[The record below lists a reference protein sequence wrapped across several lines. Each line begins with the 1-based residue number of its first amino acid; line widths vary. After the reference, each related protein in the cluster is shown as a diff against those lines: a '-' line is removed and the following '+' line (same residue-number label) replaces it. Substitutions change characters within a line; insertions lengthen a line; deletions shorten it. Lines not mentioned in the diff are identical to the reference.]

1 MKPIEEKIIAKCKE
15 IRQELITA
23 IQQIV
28 QIPSVKSV
36 PLDDAPYGKSIKEA
50 LEHTLSL
57 AESFGFETYSIKN
70 QVGFAQLGNKHDYI
84 GVMGHLDVVDVGDG
98 WIVPPFSG
106 EIVEDKIICRGVLD
120 NKGPIYTN
128 LFALKVIK
136 EICEEENIDLPLS
149 IRIIFGCDEESG
161 FHDVPYYLV
170 NEHPPKYG
178 YTPDCKYPPVYSER
192 GRLRVQLRSSISDL
206 EVFSN
211 VLTEYFLAANDSG
224 DRLGIATEHRD
235 YGKLELRGFQ
245 LASDEEQVS
254 FTFSI
259 SYPPT
264 ITYDRLIKRI
274 RHKLS
279 NYPIIIEVISNWQP
293 VVFDK
298 THPQIKI
305 MSQSYQD
312 ITGMDGTP
320 VTTTGGTYAKLIPNI
335 VPFGPSFPGQKGIA
349 HQPNEYWHLEDIF
362 LNLEIYA
369 LTMYRL
375 AQLG

>member
-1 MKPIEEKIIAKCKE
+1 MNQIEAKIIARCKE

-28 QIPSVKSV
+28 QIPSIKSA
-36 PLDDAPYGKSIKEA
+36 PLEDAPYGKSIKQA
-50 LEHTLSL
+50 LDHTLSL
-57 AESFGFETYSIKN
+57 AESFGFETQNIGN
-70 QVGFAQLGNKHDYI
+70 QVGFAHWGHNTEYI
-84 GVMGHLDVVDVGDG
+84 GIMGHLDVVDVEDG
-98 WIVPPFSG
+98 WLVPPFSG
-106 EIVEDKIICRGVLD
+106 EIVEDKIISRGVLD

-128 LFALKVIK
+128 LFALKVVK
-136 EICEEENIDLPLS
+136 EICEEEDIQLPLA

-161 FHDVPYYLV
+161 FHDVPHYLA
-170 NEHPPKYG
+170 NEQPPKYG

-192 GRLRVQLRSSISDL
+192 GRLRVRLSASIQDL
-206 EVFSN
+206 AIFSK
-211 VLTEYFLAANDSG
+211 VLTEYFLQANGSG
-224 DRLGIATEHRD
+224 DRLGIATEHAD
-235 YGKLELRGFQ
+235 YGKLEMRGYQ
-245 LASDEEQVS
+245 LTSDNQLV
-254 FTFSI
+254 TFMFSV

-264 ITYDRLIKRI
+264 LTDTELIERI
-274 RHKLS
+274 QAKLS
-279 NYPIIIEVISNWQP
+279 NYPITVAAVSNWQP

-298 THPQIKI
+298 AHPQIKI
-305 MSQSYQD
+305 MSQSYQE

-349 HQPNEYWHLEDIF
+349 HQPNEYWDLEDIF

>member
-1 MKPIEEKIIAKCKE
+1 MNLIEEKIIARCKE

-28 QIPSVKSV
+28 QIPSIKSV
-36 PLDDAPYGKSIKEA
+36 PLDDAPYGKAIKQA

-57 AESFGFETYSIKN
+57 ANSFGFETYNIEN
-70 QVGFAQLGNKHDYI
+70 QVGFAQWGNKHDYV
-84 GVMGHLDVVDVGDG
+84 GVMGHLDVVEVEDG
-98 WIVPPFSG
+98 WLVPPFSG
-106 EIVEDKIICRGVLD
+106 KIVEDKIISRGVLD

-128 LFALKVIK
+128 LFALKVVK

-161 FHDVPYYLV
+161 FHDVPHYLT
-170 NEHPPKYG
+170 NERPPKYG

-192 GRLRVQLRSSISDL
+192 GRLRVKLSSSMSDMD
-206 EVFSN
+206 VFSI
-211 VLTEYFLAANDSG
+211 VLTDYFLAANDSG
-224 DRLGIATEHRD
+224 DRLGIATEHIE
-235 YGKLELRGFQ
+235 YGKLEIRGFQ
-245 LASDEEQVS
+245 LASADKLVS

-264 ITYDRLIKRI
+264 ITYDQLIKNI
-274 RHKLS
+274 QHKLS

-312 ITGMDGTP
+312 VTSMDGTP

-349 HQPNEYWHLEDIF
+349 HQPNEYWDLDDIF